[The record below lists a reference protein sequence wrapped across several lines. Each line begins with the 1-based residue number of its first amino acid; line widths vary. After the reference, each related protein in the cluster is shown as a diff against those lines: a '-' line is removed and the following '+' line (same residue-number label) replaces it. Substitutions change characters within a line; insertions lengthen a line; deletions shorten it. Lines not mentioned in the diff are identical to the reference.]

1 MTQVTYIK
9 TSVWLNLRNGK
20 EKQIFCNTEDLDLP
34 ECYDFL
40 QDLKITTSTDI
51 CAFICAWDPEE
62 PNDFSEFD
70 SRILPLF
77 FSFTQNEVTFDELLQ
92 KLKMINNESYFAND
106 EIGKIIDELE
116 NISSDG
122 YDNEESMTE
131 DVMNIITEIY
141 GKPPFLVKF
150 SKEVMVPDPP
160 IPASEIKSVFLR
172 CRNVGYMN
180 EEDNYDWEDYAEE
193 FAEDSETPVDSP
205 HYQYLRSK
213 WTVFKFDNHPSLV
226 FEGNPAKGLVEI
238 EEYPDAMSVEEAL
251 DSGDI
256 HDLIPDNWWERH
268 EKTYYVNDPDMHDL
282 HESDTFDP
290 AYKCTMGIEDS
301 FSSWEHDTYKI
312 HKNLKEKLSDPKT
325 FEKEVEDA
333 DWDYFGTFWHI
344 GILHDTIQFASA
356 EITAILLNSGYL
368 DLTDEDLEYLIEYA
382 AESGKTEHT
391 ACLLNY
397 KNERNR

>member
-1 MTQVTYIK
+1 MTQVTYIR
-9 TSVWLNLRNGK
+9 TSVWINLNNGK
-20 EKQIFCNTEDLDLP
+20 EVQIFRNTENLDLP

-40 QDLKITTSTDI
+40 EDLKISTSTDI

-62 PNDFSEFD
+62 PSDFSEFD

-77 FSFTQNEVTFDELLQ
+77 FRFSHNEVTFDEMLE
-92 KLKMINNESYFAND
+92 KLNSINDEIGSDYD
-106 EIGKIIDELE
+106 EIGKIIEKMKLLSAD
-116 NISSDG
+116 N
-122 YDNEESMTE
+122 YDNAESITE
-131 DVMNIITEIY
+131 DAMNIFTEIY
-141 GKPPFLVKF
+141 GKPPFLSNF
-150 SKEVMVPDPP
+150 TNEVMVPDPP
-160 IPASEIKSVFLR
+160 IPASEIKSIFLR

-226 FEGNPAKGLVEI
+226 FEGNPVKGLLEI
-238 EEYPDAMSVEEAL
+238 EEYPDVMSVEEAL

-256 HDLIPDNWWERH
+256 HDLIPENWWEKH
-268 EKTYYVNDPDMHDL
+268 EKTYYINDPDMHDL

-290 AYKCTMGIEDS
+290 AYKCTMGVEDS

-312 HKNLKEKLSDPKT
+312 YKNLRRKFSDPEK
-325 FEKEVEDA
+325 FETEVEDA
-333 DWDYFGTFWHI
+333 DWNYFGIFWHI
-344 GILHDTIQFASA
+344 GILHDSIEFASA

-368 DLTDEDLEYLIEYA
+368 DLTDEDLEYLIDYA
-382 AESGKTEHT
+382 IGCGKPEHT